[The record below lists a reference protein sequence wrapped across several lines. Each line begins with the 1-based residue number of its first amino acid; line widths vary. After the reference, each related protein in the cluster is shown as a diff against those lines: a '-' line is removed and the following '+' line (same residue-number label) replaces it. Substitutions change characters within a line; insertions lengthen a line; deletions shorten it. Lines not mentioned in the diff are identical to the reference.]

1 MMNTTLRF
9 TGPVA
14 LLLALS
20 TLAAQ
25 AMSVDAKNLARY
37 DLSYVECEARNPQ
50 MKGQRDQAY
59 LSLYRVRA
67 DKQSLADLAKARKS
81 EAYKAERAA
90 ALKAAPNG
98 VYPAS
103 SPLSHG
109 CDALWA
115 EARKMQA
122 NAASAPKKP

>member
-1 MMNTTLRF
+1 MMNITLRF
-9 TGPVA
+9 PGPVA

-20 TLAAQ
+20 PFAAH
-25 AMSVDAKNLARY
+25 AMSVDVKNLARY
-37 DLSYVECEARNPQ
+37 DLSYVQCEAQYPQ

-59 LSLYRVRA
+59 LSLYRTRA

-98 VYPAS
+98 VLPAS
-103 SPLSHG
+103 SPLSQQ
-109 CDALWA
+109 CEALWA

-122 NAASAPKKP
+122 NAAPPPKKP